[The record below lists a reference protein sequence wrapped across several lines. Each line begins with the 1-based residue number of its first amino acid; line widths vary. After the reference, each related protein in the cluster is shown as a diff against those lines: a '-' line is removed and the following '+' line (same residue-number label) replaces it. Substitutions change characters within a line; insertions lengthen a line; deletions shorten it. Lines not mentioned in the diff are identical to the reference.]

1 MDLFR
6 ERRLLWDSPA
16 LHLSPRPFQLR
27 ADCTEPNEGAARPH
41 RDGQTER
48 ALTRRHGRTNLLVAE
63 FDFARLTPKGKPS
76 IWAPLLDRCEAAGIT
91 ILDLNAAVIAH
102 LALER
107 PVWMTVYSG
116 GKSLQMWTPC
126 RGEPEEG
133 PHDWFAK
140 TARRLGACQSTWC
153 KSQFVRM
160 PDGTR
165 AVNSEGKQV
174 RQSIEFYNSAIL

>member
-1 MDLFR
+1 MRAQQGLTAMGKLSEHSLDGTG
-6 ERRLLWDSPA
+6 ERT
-16 LHLSPRPFQLR
+16 F
-27 ADCTEPNEGAARPH
+27 
-41 RDGQTER
+41 
-48 ALTRRHGRTNLLVAE
+48 LVAE

-91 ILDLNAAVIAH
+91 ILDLNAALIAH
-102 LALER
+102 LTLER

-133 PHDWFAK
+133 LHDWFAK